1 MTYAESQ
8 RDSSQGS
15 GEGGIAQGD
24 RFGID
29 FRPFG
34 VGRTENHYDVFRTI
48 LLSGVLDA
56 LLIFQIHGSCGRSDE
71 ALGRGE
77 HDFGA
82 SALGTGRN
90 GHTGDTVTVTDDDGL
105 SALENTHFYFPPSF
119 QIFIPCPWG
128 GKTKE

>member
-71 ALGRGE
+71 AFGGGE
-77 HDFGA
+77 QDFRTGVGEDIRHGGA
-82 SALGTGRN
+82 GNAVPFAKQQKL
-90 GHTGDTVTVTDDDGL
+90 L
-105 SALENTHFYFPPSF
+105 A
-119 QIFIPCPWG
+119 
-128 GKTKE
+128 GKLAHNITP